1 MQIAYHYDD
10 ETAIGSSNTE
20 LLCDCSMYSQLGIEH
35 QVKRTLIR
43 GEVNKHNVIV
53 FHKWVSKHKLINLGK
68 ATDAYF

>member
-53 FHKWVSKHKLINLGK
+53 FHK
-68 ATDAYF
+68 